1 MEISLRSQLAAGV
14 AVAGAAA
21 IAVTPIVQPE
31 ALPSLSRISSA
42 VELSAFVNP
51 IDTLL
56 STVGLAGQYLLDSGY
71 GTGTQWAGAGISNTL
86 NGLLQLPKT
95 PGPDSIPLPGY
106 VNRGLIPQ
114 ILSDS
119 LPIVTQLANN
129 ALDYAYNTA
138 AGLLAAAGDLS
149 NVVWAVPATV
159 AAVVTDL
166 LTLNVAQIIPDIID
180 GFDTAINGVIDAAG
194 TLVDTA
200 TYLVRGVITRA
211 VAVVET
217 VGTLLPGILNGTVNQ
232 VTAVVNA
239 VVNNAQAIIGS
250 VLTLNPQNI
259 WNTTVGALLGP
270 AGLPGTVLN
279 LTIGAGIQNPPVD
292 STVPEQLKAFAP
304 SIRTEVQTANK
315 AIQRALATPVP
326 SAAAVSPAAAA
337 EVSASAVK
345 ADVAEAPAAEVSAP
359 QAAASDDAPQA
370 SAGSDDN
377 APKKAAA
384 KQRVSRKAS

>member
-1 MEISLRSQLAAGV
+1 MAY
-14 AVAGAAA
+14 AVWIG
-21 IAVTPIVQPE
+21 
-31 ALPSLSRISSA
+31 PS
-42 VELSAFVNP
+42 FV
-51 IDTLL
+51 
-56 STVGLAGQYLLDSGY
+56 
-71 GTGTQWAGAGISNTL
+71 
-86 NGLLQLPKT
+86 
-95 PGPDSIPLPGY
+95 PGP
-106 VNRGLIPQ
+106 R
-114 ILSDS
+114 
-119 LPIVTQLANN
+119 
-129 ALDYAYNTA
+129 
-138 AGLLAAAGDLS
+138 
-149 NVVWAVPATV
+149 
-159 AAVVTDL
+159 
-166 LTLNVAQIIPDIID
+166 DIID

-194 TLVDTA
+194 SLVDTA

-292 STVPEQLKAFAP
+292 STVAEQLKAFAP

-326 SAAAVSPAAAA
+326 SAYAVSPAAAA